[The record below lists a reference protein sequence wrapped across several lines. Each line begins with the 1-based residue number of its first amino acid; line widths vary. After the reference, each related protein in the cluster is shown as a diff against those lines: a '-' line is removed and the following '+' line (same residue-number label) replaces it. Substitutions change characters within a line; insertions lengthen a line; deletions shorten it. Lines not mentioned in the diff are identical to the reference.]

1 MAHRWSE
8 VVWDNRIKPKDAVH
22 VATALNTKCT
32 VLETFDKGLLEE
44 SGKVGNPPLTIRKP
58 IERAQKSFPAM
69 KKKKKPSAKDSFE
82 IVAKRLGCDEDKA
95 AFEQKLGRIAKTK
108 PAQRKRRK

>member
-1 MAHRWSE
+1 
-8 VVWDNRIKPKDAVH
+8 
-22 VATALNTKCT
+22 
-32 VLETFDKGLLEE
+32 
-44 SGKVGNPPLTIRKP
+44 
-58 IERAQKSFPAM
+58 M

-95 AFEQKLGRIAKTK
+95 AFEQKLGRIAK

>member
-1 MAHRWSE
+1 
-8 VVWDNRIKPKDAVH
+8 
-22 VATALNTKCT
+22 
-32 VLETFDKGLLEE
+32 
-44 SGKVGNPPLTIRKP
+44 
-58 IERAQKSFPAM
+58 M

-95 AFEQKLGRIAKTK
+95 VFEQKLGRIAKTK

>member
-1 MAHRWSE
+1 
-8 VVWDNRIKPKDAVH
+8 VVD
-22 VATALNTKCT
+22 
-32 VLETFDKGLLEE
+32 
-44 SGKVGNPPLTIRKP
+44 
-58 IERAQKSFPAM
+58 IEINAFS
-69 KKKKKPSAKDSFE
+69 KKRPQRRLKSAKDSFE

>member
-1 MAHRWSE
+1 
-8 VVWDNRIKPKDAVH
+8 
-22 VATALNTKCT
+22 LNQLRRVSRYEEKE
-32 VLETFDKGLLEE
+32 ET
-44 SGKVGNPPLTIRKP
+44 
-58 IERAQKSFPAM
+58 ER
-69 KKKKKPSAKDSFE
+69 KDSFE